1 MPPLTPVVP
10 LVNAHLCP
18 SDQWPGPRGPGIKQ
32 STRLLVTSPDQSLLS
47 ALLVTM
53 TWQWLLWTDPSHLRT
68 RPHLPAPPS
77 ELLLLL
83 KSKLEFAG
91 AQSRVFLLNG
101 LEGAQGPPSSGLFV
115 GRHGFCSSCFSLIVK
130 FSFALNS
137 LPLFFSAPPL
147 FFGQRQKKVEQRRPS
162 FKPNH
167 SPTLGRMNC
176 WAVHFLLR
184 FSSFQLER
192 SDPSLSHSS
201 MEHVR
206 EAEQSWGPI
215 KQLSSLLVN

>member
-83 KSKLEFAG
+83 KSKSKFVG
-91 AQSRVFLLNG
+91 ASSLNG
-101 LEGAQGPPSSGLFV
+101 REGAQRPPSSVGPFCRQTRFLF
-115 GRHGFCSSCFSLIVK
+115 F
-130 FSFALNS
+130 
-137 LPLFFSAPPL
+137 LFFSHCQIQFCTQFTSSFFSSPPL

-176 WAVHFLLR
+176 LLYIFLLR
-184 FSSFQLER
+184 FSSFQLEL